1 MWGII
6 PAAGSGAR
14 IQPLRE
20 GLALLAGEGGSG
32 DGVSGERET
41 AA

>member
-6 PAAGSGAR
+6 PAAGGGAR
-14 IQPLRE
+14 IQPWRE
-20 GLALLAGEGGSG
+20 GLARLAGEGGF
-32 DGVSGERET
+32 GERET